1 MCPISSATRASIFP
15 RASETTISL
24 EQMGSKRLKRTQR
37 HFEGQGKEQKLPK
50 IQYSCVKTALSSAR
64 PSRRLSRLNRND
76 NTRAT
81 HRLSDL
87 RRSDGNATNGSSR
100 RRNRHGQRS
109 HEKKRNYF
117 KTIYRINVTALAELG
132 SCMTLSSWSTTS
144 IEDVARSAP
153 NGLRWFQ
160 LYVYSDRKATVDL
173 IRRAESMGYEALAL
187 TVDTPVL
194 GRRYDD
200 VRNRFALPRPLRLE
214 NFLKKMEELSSGVQ
228 SQDDSGLA
236 AYVAKLIDPSL
247 NWETVAWLMS
257 VTRLPIVLKGV
268 LTGED
273 ARKAVELGVAG
284 IWVSNHGARQLDG
297 VPATVQLTTHL

>member
-1 MCPISSATRASIFP
+1 
-15 RASETTISL
+15 
-24 EQMGSKRLKRTQR
+24 MGSKRSKRTQR
-37 HFEGQGKEQKLPK
+37 HFEGQGKEQRLPQIISVREDCVFVRASFATSLASQPK
-50 IQYSCVKTALSSAR
+50 RQYSGDASPFRFA
-64 PSRRLSRLNRND
+64 P
-76 NTRAT
+76 
-81 HRLSDL
+81 L
-87 RRSDGNATNGSSR
+87 RRQCNEWLIQT
-100 RRNRHGQRS
+100 
-109 HEKKRNYF
+109 EKSPRPKVPRKEAKLF
-117 KTIYRINVTALAELG
+117 QTIYRLNVTALAELG

-297 VPATVQLTTHL
+297 VPATVQLTTHLQ